1 MTSLS
6 SPLRRPIA
14 ALVLGLFAAACTPTG
29 PATSETLAARIDT
42 LRAYDLVSVDGAG
55 PARALRFYIGDNSR
69 FAICGHCLCGT
80 GIMVFP
86 YPKLGIRPTSASPT
100 LSCDWDSQPFKAD
113 GELVGMFF
121 DMTEA
126 QVDGAQVT
134 FSGSGDHVMVFT
146 RGGTDL
152 SPP

>member
-1 MTSLS
+1 MSFLSRLSLPRAV
-6 SPLRRPIA
+6 PLIA
-14 ALVLGLFAAACTPTG
+14 ALLAACTPSG
-29 PATSETLAARIDT
+29 PATSETLAGHVAT
-42 LRAYDLVSVDGAG
+42 LTAHDLVAVDGKR

-80 GIMVFP
+80 GILDHP

-100 LSCDWDSQPFKAD
+100 LSCEWDSPPFKAD
-113 GELVGMFF
+113 GELVAMFF

-126 QVDGAQVT
+126 KVEGAVAT
-134 FSGSGDHVMVFT
+134 FSGSGDHVMVFEQ
-146 RGGTDL
+146 GGKDL